1 MSQPVRTLT
10 LWLAAVLTVAGL
22 SLLSPA
28 AASAPVDGAPVGTLA
43 ASPRTW
49 EVPGPYAVTVAPR
62 GTTHTLYY
70 PTNLGAGGVQHPI
83 LIWGNGT
90 GATVAEYEFA
100 LKHLASW
107 GFVVAAANTGQS
119 GSGAEM
125 LDGARFLIAEDKRV
139 GSPFYGKLDET
150 KVGASGHSQGGGGAV
165 VVGAD
170 PLVDTTV
177 PIQPGPQGNTTELRG
192 PAFFIAGQNDWI
204 VPSFYVRSRY
214 SWATQ
219 VPAVFGELRGADH
232 FFPGETRTRV
242 LGPVTAWFR
251 FWLMGDEATR
261 GVFFG
266 TPFGLGTDTDAWSA
280 TARNAKATA
289 IPG

>member
-1 MSQPVRTLT
+1 MKSLPARA
-10 LWLAAVLTVAGL
+10 LAVVLTVAGL
-22 SLLSPA
+22 ALVSPGATTA
-28 AASAPVDGAPVGTLA
+28 APTPIAEAAA

-49 EVPGPYAVTVAPR
+49 EAPGPYAVTVTPR
-62 GTTHTLYY
+62 GSTHTIYH
-70 PTNLGAGGVQHPI
+70 PTNLGSQHPI

-90 GATVAEYEFA
+90 GADVSQYEFA

-125 LDGARFLIAEDKRV
+125 LDGAQFLIAEDKRV
-139 GSPFYGKLDET
+139 GSPFYGKIDET
-150 KVGASGHSQGGGGAV
+150 KVGASGHSQGGGGAIV
-165 VVGAD
+165 TGAD
-170 PLVDTTV
+170 PLVDTTI
-177 PIQPGPQGNTTELRG
+177 PIQPGPQGNTTQLRG
-192 PAFFIAGQNDWI
+192 PAFFVAGQLDYI

-214 SWATQ
+214 SWSSQ
-219 VPAVFGELRGADH
+219 VPAVFGELKGADH

-251 FWLMGDEATR
+251 FWLMGDEAAR

-266 TPFGLGTDTDAWSA
+266 TSCGLCADTAAWSS
-280 TARNAKATA
+280 TARNQRALA